1 MTTTFG
7 LWEFLSRDVTFL
19 GGPYSPMLSWLGSG
33 GILFFFLWHIL
44 KMRKETASVRRAFDR
59 VRPMLQAL
67 ANERREIDRDRFTHH
82 PAKTFPTRPGQAA
95 SSSLR
100 LDSDHLHTLDSGMK
114 QEPMFRTPWA
124 QYRMTLILEQVPW
137 FVDPRIFSTRCA
149 AEVFTQEALIA
160 KQVNLAFYR
169 HFPALVTGLG
179 LLLTFLALFIGLSKL
194 HAEGSEIV
202 GIQGLIN
209 GLAGKFLTSIIGL
222 IVANVF
228 TFIERPLV
236 ARLTNAH
243 HTFLGLI
250 DQLFPRKTMEQM
262 LEQLTGLR
270 GQSSRDQSS
279 SSDEESRT
287 YPTGLGTNGLAAPTA
302 NLTAAIQS
310 LMSLQQ
316 EQHAESRRLV
326 TELPRIIT
334 DRLHG
339 PLNELTDAI
348 HDLTRL
354 LKDVKAHPVETETM
368 FEERPPLWKNSA
380 YPQAPSIN
388 SFFDKIGSWS
398 KRRGLARHRR
408 TG

>member
-1 MTTTFG
+1 MTSTFG

-19 GGPYSPMLSWLGSG
+19 GGPDSPMLSWLGSA
-33 GILFFFLWHIL
+33 GIVVFFLWHIL
-44 KMRKETASVRRAFDR
+44 QVRKETTSVRRAFDR
-59 VRPMLQAL
+59 VRPMLHAL

-82 PAKTFPTRPGQAA
+82 PGKGFPTHAGRAA
-95 SSSLR
+95 SSSMR
-100 LDSDHLHTLDSGMK
+100 LDSDDIHTLDSGMQ
-114 QEPMFRTPWA
+114 QEPLFRGPWA

-137 FVDPRIFSTRCA
+137 FVDPRIFSTRRA

-160 KQVNLAFYR
+160 KHVNLTFYR
-169 HFPALVTGLG
+169 QFPSLVTGLG
-179 LLLTFLALFIGLSKL
+179 LLLTFLALFIGLGKL

-228 TFIERPLV
+228 TFIEKPLV
-236 ARLTNAH
+236 SRLMKAH

-262 LEQLTGLR
+262 LEQLTAMQ
-270 GQSSRDQSS
+270 GQSSRDHSS
-279 SSDEESRT
+279 SGEESREHLA
-287 YPTGLGTNGLAAPTA
+287 GWGTNGLAAPTA

-310 LMSLQQ
+310 LTTLQK
-316 EQHAESRRLV
+316 EEHAEIRRTV
-326 TELPRIIT
+326 TELPRAIT

-348 HDLTRL
+348 HELTKL
-354 LKDVKAHPVETETM
+354 LKDTNHHPVPTETS
-368 FEERPPLWKNSA
+368 FEDRPSLWKTA
-380 YPQAPSIN
+380 VHPRTPSKI
-388 SFFDKIGSWS
+388 SFFEKISSWP
-398 KRRGLARHRR
+398 KRPRLAKHRR